1 MQAATRLMTIAVLD
15 GDETLWQET
24 RSTLEGQTTDDWQSL
39 VIQNTPD
46 RSVVTTEDPKTV
58 VLRQAKR
65 QSLSLC
71 WKRAIRLALTRWE
84 GQALE
89 KRYVVFTRPGV
100 LFGQESLKRFL
111 DKLDREP
118 GIGMLGATVCAAS
131 QEQDADERRIY
142 AFSNEI
148 LSAGQ
153 ALNRF
158 RRPVDLLKGRDR
170 KELVSPMV
178 WFAPAPHVFVVRAS
192 LLASETL
199 APWLDEASLLPC
211 SPDFL
216 TALLTALGAV
226 SERLDDATVWW
237 PASMPL
243 ARGKSAL
250 EQLQCRRTA
259 EAAMDH
265 GLWRVRHLPWLVLR
279 LFYGFM
285 LLLLSPAKWSAL
297 PKHWRQR
304 FEAYRWHAKNRRHLI
319 SAAKRKAWYTPL
331 AGSGKI

>member
-24 RSTLEGQTTDDWQSL
+24 RATLEGQTTDDWQSL
-39 VIQNTPD
+39 IIQNTPD
-46 RSVVTTEDPKTV
+46 RSAAAAEDAKTV

-84 GQALE
+84 KQDLA
-89 KRYVVFTRPGV
+89 RCYVVFTRPGV

-111 DKLDREP
+111 DRLDREP
-118 GIGMLGATVCAAS
+118 ALGMLGGTVCAAI
-131 QEQDADERRIY
+131 QEQDADERRVY

-158 RRPVDLLKGRDR
+158 RRPVALLKGRDR

-178 WFAPAPHVFVVRAS
+178 WFAPAPHAFVVRAS

-199 APWLDEASLLPC
+199 APWLDDESRLPC
-211 SPDFL
+211 SPDYL
-216 TALLTALGAV
+216 VALLTAMGAV

-237 PASMPL
+237 PASLPL

-259 EAAMDH
+259 ESAMDH
-265 GLWRVRHLPWLVLR
+265 GMWRFRHSPWLLLR
-279 LFYGFM
+279 MFYGFF
-285 LLLLSPAKWSAL
+285 LALASPSQWSRV
-297 PKHWRQR
+297 PHHWRQR

-319 SAAKRKAWYTPL
+319 SAAKRRSWYTPL